1 MSPEYKQPISV
12 GSCFFSLPILF
23 FRAISPEAD
32 ASESREHAEA
42 RISEELVLLIIRVN
56 ALAQA
61 GFRL

>member
-23 FRAISPEAD
+23 FRAISPEAG
-32 ASESREHAEA
+32 ASESGEHAET
-42 RISEELVLLIIRVN
+42 RISKEPVLLIIRVN
-56 ALAQA
+56 ALAQT